1 VSGYIKLHNLY
12 QDFIM
17 SQTVTARRAALDRAF
32 GHIGEVA
39 AQTDLSGATT
49 PLEQWV
55 AVLRQIVKRYGDV
68 GPAPTLDGV
77 RFTPVLAAGV
87 AAEWVEAEHASNA
100 HRVVYVHGGGWAGG
114 APLDFR
120 GISSTLARLTGSSI
134 LVVDYRLAPEHRFP
148 AGLEDCIAAL
158 AWAGINGPQS
168 ARDNRVDKDPA
179 TQVAIVGDSA
189 GAGLAAAT
197 VIEAINRGQRVPDRL
212 ALIAG
217 TLDNLPHP
225 HRVGIQD
232 LICPPE
238 SLAAAVAAYLGPQDV
253 AHDARVSPV
262 FAPNAILAQFP
273 PTLQQASSIEALLHD
288 TRKFAARLEDAGVRS
303 TLSVWPGLPHVWH
316 AFLGLFPEAHQAL
329 EEIADF
335 VRPRPRSA

>member
-1 VSGYIKLHNLY
+1 VRIKLQALY
-12 QDFIM
+12 QDLFM
-17 SQTVTARRAALDRAF
+17 SHTISTTRRSALDRAF

-39 AQTDLSGATT
+39 GQADLSGAAT
-49 PLEQWV
+49 PLDQWV

-68 GPAPTLDGV
+68 GPAPSLEGV
-77 RFTPVLAAGV
+77 RITPVVAAGV

-168 ARDNRVDKDPA
+168 VKNKRVDQDPA
-179 TQVAIVGDSA
+179 TQVALVGDSA

-197 VIEAINRGQRVPDRL
+197 VIEAINRGQRIPDRL

-225 HRVGIQD
+225 QRVGVED
-232 LICPPE
+232 PICPPE
-238 SLAAAVAAYLGPQDV
+238 SLAAAVAAYLGPQDL
-253 AHDARVSPV
+253 AHDPRVSPV
-262 FAPNAILAQFP
+262 FAPNAILARFP

-288 TRKFAARLEDAGVRS
+288 TRKFATRLEDAGVRS
-303 TLSVWPGLPHVWH
+303 ALSVWPALPHVWH

-335 VRPRPRSA
+335 VRPRPRGA